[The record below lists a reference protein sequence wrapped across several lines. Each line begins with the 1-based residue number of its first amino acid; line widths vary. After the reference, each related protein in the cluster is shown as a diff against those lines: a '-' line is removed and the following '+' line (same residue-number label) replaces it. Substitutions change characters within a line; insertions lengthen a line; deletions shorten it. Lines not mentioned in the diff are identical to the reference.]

1 MLKVISTKQVRL
13 GMFIQELKGSWIDHP
28 FWKGAFKLDS
38 AVDLKKLQ
46 NSIIK
51 EIVIDTSKGLDVE
64 NVSKITPTTS
74 VQTPA
79 KGLASS
85 AKRVVNDKKN
95 AFADIED
102 LDTLELGA
110 LIDPPSL
117 LAIENPSDVAPLANP
132 ERQRAKISASAEREQ
147 AKRVINDS
155 KKAVATMFDDARM
168 GKAVSVG
175 AAMQMVDDIAASVD
189 RNLGA
194 LISLVRLKNKD
205 EYTYMHS
212 VAVCALMVAL
222 AKELGL
228 SESEIRQAGLA
239 GLLHDI
245 GKAGIPSDVLNKPGA
260 LTDEE
265 FSLVK
270 LHPERGH
277 QLLMQANI
285 LDEVV
290 VDVCLHHH
298 EKVNGMGYPHQ
309 LQANEI
315 SLFAKMGAVCD
326 VYDAITS
333 NRPYKAGWEPGISM
347 QRMAQWE
354 GHFDDTIFKAFVKS
368 VGIYPIGSMV
378 KLKSGRLA
386 VVIDQSQK
394 SLLMPLIKV
403 FFSTKLNLRIKLE
416 LIDLSNPFEQDTIV
430 GHEDPISWGIHDINE
445 IWGQA

>member
-110 LIDPPSL
+110 IIDPPSL
-117 LAIENPSDVAPLANP
+117 LAIENPSDAAPLANP
-132 ERQRAKISASAEREQ
+132 ERQRAKIAASAEREQ

-309 LQANEI
+309 LQADEI

-403 FFSTKLNLRIKLE
+403 FFSTKLNLRIKVE